1 MAPRYATIVG
11 GTRIHPPAPPK
22 GWGKANPPLFEKGA
36 FVASLPPN
44 HFVYHKACDD
54 VRFTGL
60 RFTRDLRAP
69 RDELPQ
75 LVTGAD
81 GETCGSLEE
90 ALPAWEAAGR
100 PELVQPEGRYGPL
113 IRLDEK
119 RYIGPRP

>member
-1 MAPRYATIVG
+1 MAEPGPIRPHRPKAG
-11 GTRIHPPAPPK
+11 ARRIRLSSR
-22 GWGKANPPLFEKGA
+22 KARSWLP
-36 FVASLPPN
+36 SLPPN
-44 HFVYHKACDD
+44 HFVYHKAGDD

-119 RYIGPRP
+119 RFIGPRP